1 MPYETSLYNL
11 SAMKKPNS
19 SFWKMVGKHIVL
31 PMLLYFFI
39 LLLSL
44 VTNHSSWLN
53 DKAITR
59 YIPGL
64 IIIASI
70 IWMWAEHNSVFVK
83 WSIDFWGDWGKMDTL
98 GRYKGTFHMLSSILL
113 MAALCGSMYG
123 IYFFVAN
130 RVSVRQIEKFD
141 AQTDISNDIRIVVDD
156 LLLDSSLVTITYDV
170 SFPKSKYMDYKII
183 TANVYRCIKN
193 RPDVWLVL
201 SDSIHVD
208 ECELQSDSVVMDY
221 VDVIYKKKIPFK
233 PQHAQSYCIDK
244 IEYEQLV
251 ANMQGTYEEKYGEKT
266 FPQGTPI
273 YVLSP
278 VDDFK
283 KHLML
288 IIIVPFTIMFFIF
301 IYRLSIY
308 EDKINN
314 DYENHP

>member
-1 MPYETSLYNL
+1 
-11 SAMKKPNS
+11 MKKPNS
-19 SFWKMVGKHIVL
+19 SFWKMVGKYIAL
-31 PMLLYFFI
+31 PLLLYFSI
-39 LLLSL
+39 LLLCL
-44 VTNHSSWLN
+44 VTNHGSWLN

-64 IIIASI
+64 IIIATI
-70 IWMWAEHNSVFVK
+70 IWMWAEHGSVLVR
-83 WSIDFWGDWGKMDTL
+83 WSIDLWGDWIKDHLWGKYTMA
-98 GRYKGTFHMLSSILL
+98 FHVWSSMLL
-113 MAALCGSMYG
+113 MAALFGGMYG
-123 IYFFVAN
+123 IHYYVAN
-130 RVSVRQIEKFD
+130 VISVRQIEKFD
-141 AQTDISNDIRIVVDD
+141 VQTDISNDIRIVVDD

-170 SFPKSKYMDYKII
+170 SFPKSKYMGYKII

-208 ECELQSDSVVMDY
+208 ECELQSDSIVKDY
-221 VDVIYKKKIPFK
+221 VEIIYKKKIPSK

-251 ANMQGTYEEKYGEKT
+251 ANMQGAYEEKYGEKT

-288 IIIVPFTIMFFIF
+288 IIIVPFTIMFLIF

-314 DYENHP
+314 DYENHI